1 MWILIRKILLPISSK
16 NLQQVEWK
24 IDAIQLILKEQVDKE
39 IQCGTDSSGSEIFVD
54 SVVPYKDTDEF
65 KRKILNVVILRC
77 KRIVILKEC
86 YYFTNIG
93 IG

>member
-39 IQCGTDSSGSEIFVD
+39 IQYETDSGGSEIFVD
-54 SVVPYKDTDEF
+54 SVIPYKDTDEF

-86 YYFTNIG
+86 YHLTNIC

>member
-24 IDAIQLILKEQVDKE
+24 IDVIQLILKEQVDKE
-39 IQCGTDSSGSEIFVD
+39 IQCGTDSGGSEIFVD

-86 YYFTNIG
+86 YHFTNIG

>member
-1 MWILIRKILLPISSK
+1 MLPISSK

-24 IDAIQLILKEQVDKE
+24 IDAIQLILKEQVYKE
-39 IQCGTDSSGSEIFVD
+39 IQYETDSGGSEIFVD

-86 YYFTNIG
+86 YHFTNIG

>member
-39 IQCGTDSSGSEIFVD
+39 IQCGTGSSGSEIFVD

-86 YYFTNIG
+86 YHFTNIG

>member
-1 MWILIRKILLPISSK
+1 MLPISSK

-24 IDAIQLILKEQVDKE
+24 IDVIQLILKEQVDKE
-39 IQCGTDSSGSEIFVD
+39 IQCGTDSGGSEIFVD

-86 YYFTNIG
+86 YHFTNIG

>member
-1 MWILIRKILLPISSK
+1 MKAHFLTFCVLVAYSNIAQADTIETMRMYDKSLSNIL
-16 NLQQVEWK
+16 VE
-24 IDAIQLILKEQVDKE
+24 AAR
-39 IQCGTDSSGSEIFVD
+39 
-54 SVVPYKDTDEF
+54 KDTDEF

-86 YYFTNIG
+86 YHLTNIG

>member
-16 NLQQVEWK
+16 NLQQV
-24 IDAIQLILKEQVDKE
+24 DKE
-39 IQCGTDSSGSEIFVD
+39 IQCGTGSSGSEIFVD

-86 YYFTNIG
+86 YHFTNIG

>member
-39 IQCGTDSSGSEIFVD
+39 IQCGTGSSGSEIFVD
-54 SVVPYKDTDEF
+54 
-65 KRKILNVVILRC
+65 
-77 KRIVILKEC
+77 
-86 YYFTNIG
+86 
-93 IG
+93 

>member
-1 MWILIRKILLPISSK
+1 MLPISSK

-39 IQCGTDSSGSEIFVD
+39 IQCGTDSGGSEISVD

-86 YYFTNIG
+86 YHFTNIG